1 MQTIWKFPLEIT
13 DIQHVKMPKG
23 AKILSVHNQGQS
35 PGERPM
41 LWAMVN
47 PEAEPEEREIHIAG
61 TGHMRDLYDLTYIG
75 SAVGPIFVWHVFENV
90 KGCRE

>member
-23 AKILSVHNQGQS
+23 AKILSVRDQG
-35 PGERPM
+35 GIPM

-47 PEAEPEEREIHIAG
+47 PEAEVENREIHIVG
-61 TGHMRDLYDLTYIG
+61 TGHMRDMYELTYIG
-75 SAVGPIFVWHVFENV
+75 TTVNDIFVWHIFENV
-90 KGCRE
+90 KAMK